1 MAEAV
6 RIRGLSVCI
15 YHENMY
21 KDSNA
26 RRKIRKELG
35 LRKEYPRK
43 MWRKTLRPPPP
54 SDEARSTLTSMH
66 KAVMSLA
73 IGDWDCQIL
82 AQDMP
87 YNLAGLLV
95 NICGPG
101 KEYEQATSGHL
112 ERGKLVY
119 F

>member
-1 MAEAV
+1 
-6 RIRGLSVCI
+6 
-15 YHENMY
+15 
-21 KDSNA
+21 
-26 RRKIRKELG
+26 
-35 LRKEYPRK
+35 
-43 MWRKTLRPPPP
+43 MWRKTLGPPPP

-87 YNLAGLLV
+87 YNLAGYAIQLGR
-95 NICGPG
+95 IAG
-101 KEYEQATSGHL
+101 EYMRPREGIRTGH
-112 ERGKLVY
+112 ERAPRTWKIGVFLGY